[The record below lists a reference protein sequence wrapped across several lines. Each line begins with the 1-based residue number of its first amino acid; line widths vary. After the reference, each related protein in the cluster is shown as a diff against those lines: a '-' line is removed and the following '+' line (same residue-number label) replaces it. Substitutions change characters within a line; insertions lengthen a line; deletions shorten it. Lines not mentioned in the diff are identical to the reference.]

1 MGDQYLDWVQE
12 DLGKID
18 AAFVALKA
26 ATGDRAQEVDDVF
39 QASHD
44 MKGQGGSYDLITA
57 IGNQLCRMIEK
68 VDNVGDAE
76 VNAIEVHIGAM
87 KRYRERNLRRY
98 FRGDA
103 AFAAPDIYE
112 FLEAEGFLYAIRLK
126 GNAVLQECI
135 AHLLTRPVGRPPN
148 HVRRYYASFTPWPTT
163 SPTSCGHWSCPKRW
177 SIGR

>member
-39 QASHD
+39 QVSHD
-44 MKGQGGSYDLITA
+44 MKGQGGSFGYDLITA

-68 VDNVGDAE
+68 VDTVGDAE

-87 KRYRERNLRRY
+87 KLVIAQKMTGNGGQAGDQIMLGLEKVMEKILR
-98 FRGDA
+98 
-103 AFAAPDIYE
+103 
-112 FLEAEGFLYAIRLK
+112 
-126 GNAVLQECI
+126 
-135 AHLLTRPVGRPPN
+135 
-148 HVRRYYASFTPWPTT
+148 
-163 SPTSCGHWSCPKRW
+163 
-177 SIGR
+177 

>member
-39 QASHD
+39 QVSHD

-57 IGNQLCRMIEK
+57 IGNQLCRMVEK

-87 KRYRERNLRRY
+87 KLVIAQKMTGNGGQAGDQIMLGLEKVMEKILR
-98 FRGDA
+98 
-103 AFAAPDIYE
+103 
-112 FLEAEGFLYAIRLK
+112 
-126 GNAVLQECI
+126 
-135 AHLLTRPVGRPPN
+135 
-148 HVRRYYASFTPWPTT
+148 
-163 SPTSCGHWSCPKRW
+163 
-177 SIGR
+177 

>member
-1 MGDQYLDWVQE
+1 MSDEKVQIINPPNAVKAKVKVGGPGAVDVATLERAEQAIAAMGDQYLDWVQE

-68 VDNVGDAE
+68 VDTVGDAE

-87 KRYRERNLRRY
+87 KL
-98 FRGDA
+98 
-103 AFAAPDIYE
+103 
-112 FLEAEGFLYAIRLK
+112 
-126 GNAVLQECI
+126 VI
-135 AHLLTRPVGRPPN
+135 AQ
-148 HVRRYYASFTPWPTT
+148 
-163 SPTSCGHWSCPKRW
+163 K
-177 SIGR
+177 

>member
-39 QASHD
+39 QVSHD

-57 IGNQLCRMIEK
+57 IGNQLCRMVEK

-87 KRYRERNLRRY
+87 KLVIAQKMTGNGGQA
-98 FRGDA
+98 GDQ
-103 AFAAPDIYE
+103 IMLG
-112 FLEAEGFLYAIRLK
+112 LEKVMEK
-126 GNAVLQECI
+126 NI
-135 AHLLTRPVGRPPN
+135 AL
-148 HVRRYYASFTPWPTT
+148 VRML
-163 SPTSCGHWSCPKRW
+163 
-177 SIGR
+177 I

>member
-39 QASHD
+39 QVSHD
-44 MKGQGGSYDLITA
+44 MKGQGGSFGYDLITA

-68 VDNVGDAE
+68 VDTVGDAE

-87 KRYRERNLRRY
+87 KLVIAQKMTGNGGQA
-98 FRGDA
+98 GDQ
-103 AFAAPDIYE
+103 IMLG
-112 FLEAEGFLYAIRLK
+112 LEKVMEK
-126 GNAVLQECI
+126 NI
-135 AHLLTRPVGRPPN
+135 AL
-148 HVRRYYASFTPWPTT
+148 VRML
-163 SPTSCGHWSCPKRW
+163 
-177 SIGR
+177 I